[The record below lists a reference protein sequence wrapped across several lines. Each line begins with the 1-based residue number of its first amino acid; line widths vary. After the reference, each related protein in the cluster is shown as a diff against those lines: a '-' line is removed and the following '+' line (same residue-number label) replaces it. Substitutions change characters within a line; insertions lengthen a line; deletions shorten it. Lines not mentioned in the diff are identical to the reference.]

1 MFRELL
7 RIAETKTMPMPMIH
21 DGTGGKL
28 PMEYNANPD
37 QYRFNSDIRSERGYW
52 LMRKERAS
60 ALTQELHLTR
70 EIAKMD
76 KNELELIIE
85 TPKRIP
91 ELEFNPVGDYYCYK
105 CKKKDHWASRC
116 PNSKW

>member
-1 MFRELL
+1 
-7 RIAETKTMPMPMIH
+7 MPMPIS

-52 LMRKERAS
+52 LMRKERAT

-76 KNELELIIE
+76 KKELELIIE
-85 TPKRIP
+85 TPKRMP
-91 ELEFNPVGDYYCYK
+91 ELEFIADGDYYCYK
-105 CKKKDHWASRC
+105 CKRKDHWASQC
-116 PNSKW
+116 PNTKY